1 MSQEMLLKD
10 LGLESV
16 VAEKSTIP
24 IVNTIQES
32 VVLNQQLKMAE
43 QKETLGFW
51 ESVAVGLKED
61 GLVSAIQDH
70 ADKLEVVSD
79 VPITNFTPELINTLT
94 DGLQTDAAIDV
105 LENASAYGF
114 NTAMKQRK
122 INLATQKNLADLD
135 AAGWKGTTGRIFAM
149 MFDPAEWAII
159 AGTTAL
165 ASATTTPIGGA
176 TALTAGVVKRAY
188 DVKRAIKI
196 GAVVGASENA
206 AFEAIRKDVRF
217 NIDMNDVF
225 IAGGAG
231 AVLGGGLNAGIT
243 AFRKAGQRAA
253 IDTKVR
259 LGQKLTPQES
269 VFYETFNEGAL
280 GNKIIDKELSKP
292 EFVEPSTLNP
302 NRHTKPAT
310 LEEMRQTPM
319 QAGYSL
325 FGLRNMISV
334 GARMMNHKLAP
345 LRFFGNRMGMNVA
358 GYADS
363 SKATNPDSV
372 TEVMGRLQGQYRFKL
387 AGTLPRERAK
397 FIKRTGLTEE
407 EFNTALSRYL
417 RGIDKN
423 VAPEVV
429 EIGKIARS
437 VLDDLADLGVKAD
450 VVGLTRKQIE
460 NNPDYLIRLFNDLK
474 VKNLR
479 DKFDDE
485 VIVDLIEE
493 AIRRG
498 QPNIEDSVLKTLTK
512 KGRTKGKTDEELFDM
527 VNDYIRKFA
536 KGYTNSIISSKFRKS
551 GITDTAPMVRE
562 DLEAV
567 LKAEKVVD
575 IDGVSRRVFD
585 DDEVDDIIDILTQST
600 KTKGFKR
607 AQSRVVLNEGT
618 VITATNKNGD
628 MEELRFTDLLE
639 EDGEQLVNAY
649 IFQMSGAIGLARNG
663 INTNVRGTDF
673 KEYVIGSIQRE
684 AELQNLAKDEYQA
697 GLDAVEFMYDGITGR
712 LGNRSETQTVH
723 DLNIALRA
731 WSFAVNMGMSGMSS
745 LMELTNVMMEYS
757 FMTLLKSVPQYKQLL
772 TDLSKPNADPNLIS
786 EAVQLFGLGNEI
798 DLAKWTAV
806 TRFDSEDVGTTITT
820 ATGNKIGRATEK
832 FAYASQKHVAYL
844 SGLTGVTQFLRRM
857 SMLHFT
863 NEFALAAAK
872 GKLPFSKIKRQQ
884 LGISDEMGARIV
896 NTLNNPKIVTKNPN
910 GTVKN
915 LNIEKWDEEVRE
927 AFASIGHRDARTNVQ
942 ESDLST
948 SNRLLKSTQIGRS
961 MFQFLNF
968 TFSSMEQQTQRLA
981 VRTMNGDA
989 GAVAKLLT
997 ASLGMG
1003 ALMYAA
1009 RVQLNAAG
1017 RSDREEYIEERMT
1030 TANLLQGAASQIG
1043 MLSIFNYIT
1052 QMTTGV
1058 LNGNSYAITPPLAS
1072 LLVNG
1077 GSTIKNLFDDEDAT
1091 ESEWRKGLRLFPYQ
1105 SLYGARQIINATA
1118 NEFAN

>member
-16 VAEKSTIP
+16 VAKDSTIP
-24 IVNTIQES
+24 IINTVQEG
-32 VVLNQQLKMAE
+32 VLLNQQRKMAE
-43 QKETLGFW
+43 DKEIQGFW
-51 ESVAVGLKED
+51 ESVGIGYKED
-61 GLVSAIQDH
+61 SLVSAISDH
-70 ADKLEVVSD
+70 ADKLEIVND
-79 VPITNFTPELINTLT
+79 VPITNFTPELIKELT
-94 DGLQTDAAIDV
+94 DGLQPDAAIDV

-165 ASATTTPIGGA
+165 ASATTTPVGGA
-176 TALTAGVVKRAY
+176 AALTAGVVKRAY

-196 GAVVGASENA
+196 GALVGASENA

-253 IDTKVR
+253 IDSKFR
-259 LGQKLTPQES
+259 LGQTLTPQES
-269 VFYETFNEGAL
+269 LFYEAFNEGAL
-280 GNKIIDKELSKP
+280 ANKIIDKELSKP
-292 EFVEPSTLNP
+292 EFVEPTTFNA

-325 FGLRNMISV
+325 FGLRNMLSV
-334 GARMMNHKLAP
+334 GARMMNHQLGSF
-345 LRFFGNRMGMNVA
+345 RYFGNTMGMNVA
-358 GYADS
+358 GYSNS
-363 SKATNPDSV
+363 SKVTNAGSV
-372 TEVMGRLQGQYRFKL
+372 TEIMGRLQGQARGQL
-387 AGTLPRERAK
+387 AGILPRERSK
-397 FIKRTGLTEE
+397 FINRTGLTEE

-423 VAPEVV
+423 VAPEV
-429 EIGKIARS
+429 EKIGQIART
-437 VLDDLADLGVKAD
+437 VLDDLAALGVKAD

-474 VKNLR
+474 IKNVR

-485 VIVDLIEE
+485 VIVDLIEN
-493 AIRRG
+493 AIRKG
-498 QPNIEDSVLKTLTK
+498 QPNIEDQVLKTLSK
-512 KGRTKGKTDEELFDM
+512 KGKTKGKTDEQLFDM

-536 KGYTNSIISSKFRKS
+536 RGYTSSIISAKFRKS
-551 GITDTAPMVRE
+551 GITSTAPMVRD

-567 LKAEKVVD
+567 LKAETID
-575 IDGVSRRVFD
+575 IDGVSTRVFD

-618 VITATNKNGD
+618 VIRATNKNGD
-628 MEELRFTDLLE
+628 IEELRFTDLLE

-673 KEYVIGSIQRE
+673 NEYVIGSIMKDAQ
-684 AELQNLAKDEYQA
+684 AKNLSKDEYQS

-723 DLNIALRA
+723 DLNVALRA

-757 FMTLLKSVPQYKQLL
+757 FMTVLKSVPQYKQLL
-772 TDLSKPNADPNLIS
+772 TDLSKPNAEPNLIA
-786 EAVQLFGLGNEI
+786 EAAQLFGLGNEI
-798 DLAKWTAV
+798 DLAKWTTV
-806 TRFDSEDVGTTITT
+806 TRFDSEDVGATITT

-884 LGISDEMGARIV
+884 LGISDEMGTRIV
-896 NTLNNPKIVTKNPN
+896 QTLNNRNIVTKNPN

-915 LNIEKWDEEVRE
+915 LNIEKWDEDVRE
-927 AFASIGHRDARTNVQ
+927 AFANIGHRDARTNVQ

-989 GAVAKLLT
+989 GVVAKLLT
-997 ASLGMG
+997 ASMGMG
-1003 ALMYAA
+1003 ALMYAT

-1030 TANLLQGAASQIG
+1030 TANLIQGAASQIG

-1052 QMTTGV
+1052 QVTTGV
-1058 LNGNSYAITPPLAS
+1058 LNGNSYAITPPLVS

-1091 ESEWRKGLRLFPYQ
+1091 ESEWRKALRLFPYQ
-1105 SLYGARQIINATA
+1105 SLYGARQILNYTS
-1118 NEFAN
+1118 NQFAN

>member
-16 VAEKSTIP
+16 VAKDSTIP
-24 IVNTIQES
+24 IINTVQEG
-32 VVLNQQLKMAE
+32 VLLNQQRKMAE
-43 QKETLGFW
+43 DKEIQGFW
-51 ESVAVGLKED
+51 ESVGIGYKED
-61 GLVSAIQDH
+61 SLASAISDH
-70 ADKLEVVSD
+70 ADKLEVVND
-79 VPITNFTPELINTLT
+79 VPITNFTPELIKELT

-176 TALTAGVVKRAY
+176 AALTAGVVKRAY

-206 AFEAIRKDVRF
+206 AFEAIRNDVRY
-217 NIDMNDVF
+217 NIDFNDVL

-231 AVLGGGLNAGIT
+231 AVIGGGLNAGIT

-253 IDTKVR
+253 IDNKFR
-259 LGQKLTPQES
+259 LGQTLTPSENL
-269 VFYETFNEGAL
+269 FYQSFNEGTLA
-280 GNKIIDKELSKP
+280 NKIIDKELSDP
-292 EFVEPSTLNP
+292 SFVEAGRTFNT
-302 NRHTKPAT
+302 NRHTTPPT
-310 LEEMRQTPM
+310 IEEMQLTPK

-325 FGLRNMISV
+325 FGLRNLISV
-334 GARMMNHKLAP
+334 GARMMNSP
-345 LRFFGNRMGMNVA
+345 LGSVRWFGNTLGMNVA
-358 GYADS
+358 GFSNS
-363 SKATNPDSV
+363 SRVTNAGSV
-372 TEVMGRLQGQYRFKL
+372 TEVMGRLQGQYRAQL
-387 AGTLPRERAK
+387 AGILPRERTK

-417 RGIDKN
+417 RGIDTN
-423 VAPEVV
+423 VDPEVV
-429 EIGKIARS
+429 KIGKIARK
-437 VLDDLADLGVKAD
+437 VLDDLGYLGVKAD
-450 VVGLTRKQIE
+450 VVGLTRKQIDD
-460 NNPDYLIRLFNDLK
+460 NRNYLTRLFNDLK
-474 VKNLR
+474 VKNVR

-485 VIVDLIEE
+485 KIYDLIED

-498 QPNIEDSVLKTLTK
+498 QPNIEDSVVKTLTK
-512 KGRTKGKTDEELFDM
+512 KGKLKNKTDEETFDA

-536 KGYTNSIISSKFRKS
+536 RGYAQSIINAKFRKS
-551 GITDTAPMVRE
+551 GITDTNPMTRT
-562 DLEAV
+562 DLEDV
-567 LKAEKVVD
+567 LKGEFDEED
-575 IDGVSRRVFD
+575 IDDV
-585 DDEVDDIIDILTQST
+585 IDLITQS
-600 KTKGFKR
+600 KTPKAFKR
-607 AQSRVVLNEGT
+607 AQSRVVLNEGA
-618 VITATNKNGD
+618 VIKAVNKNGD
-628 MEELRFTDLLE
+628 IEDLRFSDLLE
-639 EDGEQLVNAY
+639 EDGEQLINSY

-663 INTNVRGTDF
+663 INTNVKGTDF
-673 KEYVIGSIQRE
+673 FELINTKVLKEIGDS
-684 AELQNLAKDEYQA
+684 NLTKDQFQGE
-697 GLDAVEFMYDGITGR
+697 LDALQFMYDGITGR

-723 DLNIALRA
+723 DLNVALRA
-731 WSFAVNMGMSGMSS
+731 WSFAVNMGMSGMSA

-757 FMTLLKSVPQYKQLL
+757 FMTLLKSVPQYKQLM
-772 TDLSKPNADPNLIS
+772 TSLSTANADPNLVQELI
-786 EAVQLFGLGNEI
+786 QLFGLGAEV
-798 DLAKWTAV
+798 DLGKWTAV
-806 TRFDSEDVGTTITT
+806 TRFDSEDVGATITT

-832 FAYASQKHVAYL
+832 FAYASQKHVAFL
-844 SGLTGVTQFLRRM
+844 SGLTGVTQTLRRM
-857 SMLHFT
+857 SMINFT

-896 NTLNNPKIVTKNPN
+896 QTLNNRNIVTKNPN

-915 LNIEKWDEEVRE
+915 LNIEKWDEDVRE
-927 AFASIGHRDARTNVQ
+927 AFANIGHRDARTNVQ

-989 GAVAKLLT
+989 GAVAKLFT
-997 ASLGMG
+997 AAMGMG
-1003 ALMYAA
+1003 ALMYTA
-1009 RVQLNAAG
+1009 RVHLNAAG
-1017 RSDREEYIEERMT
+1017 RSDADEYVAERMET
-1030 TANLLQGAASQIG
+1030 GNLLKGAVAQIG
-1043 MLSIFNYIT
+1043 MTSIFSYIA
-1052 QMTTGV
+1052 QVSSGV
-1058 LNGNSYAITPPLAS
+1058 LNGNSYAITPPIAS

-1077 GSTIKNLFDDEDAT
+1077 GSTINNLFDDQDAT
-1091 ESEWRKGLRLFPYQ
+1091 ESEWRKALRIFPYQ